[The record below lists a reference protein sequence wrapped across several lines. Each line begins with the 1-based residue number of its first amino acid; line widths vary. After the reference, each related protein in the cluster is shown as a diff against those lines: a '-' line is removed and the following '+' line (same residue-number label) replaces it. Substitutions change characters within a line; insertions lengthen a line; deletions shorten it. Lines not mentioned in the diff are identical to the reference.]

1 MDFTMPFPQCIF
13 AMTLCSLTEQMLWC
27 FSPVSYWFTCHSYW
41 ICLKACGMKR
51 DKVSTSLLS
60 KFPCDVMIRCLYQSQ
75 HSMEDMKMGKKQAKS
90 RHYTEKQKL
99 TPNNLHLC
107 IRNKGERIKGKEQER
122 SQEIKTRR
130 ERKKRKKH
138 HSRVG
143 AEACTFHQRIKGKTE
158 YLSAHGQGEGCPW
171 GTDKHQA
178 CATDFCSASPAQSPA
193 AIPKEQQRPHCS
205 QLWER

>member
-1 MDFTMPFPQCIF
+1 
-13 AMTLCSLTEQMLWC
+13 
-27 FSPVSYWFTCHSYW
+27 
-41 ICLKACGMKR
+41 MKR
-51 DKVSTSLLS
+51 DKGSTSLLP
-60 KFPCDVMIRCLYQSQ
+60 KIPCDVMIRCLYQSQ

-130 ERKKRKKH
+130 EKKRERNITHESEMKH
-138 HSRVG
+138 ALFIRGSK
-143 AEACTFHQRIKGKTE
+143 EKTE
-158 YLSAHGQGEGCPW
+158 YLSAHREGEGCPW
-171 GTDKHQA
+171 GTDKRQA
-178 CATDFCSASPAQSPA
+178 YATDFCSASPAQSPA

-205 QLWER
+205 QL